1 MTDLP
6 LEPVTHD
13 PSPDRET
20 GSGRLWTDPREEDEH
35 QHWLRPRTP
44 PPPAPAPEDDDRDGP
59 TAGELRARRL
69 LPFMLAALAAAM
81 LLGAGVLGASI
92 LNSDQTASVA
102 PLPVVKG
109 AAPAD
114 QRSKT
119 VRSIYANASPS
130 VVRIQVQE
138 GGSEASGTGFVIDS
152 GGTIVTNA
160 HVVGTATSAQ
170 VRLDDSAATID
181 AEVLGTD
188 ASSDLAVLRVDSS
201 KTAHLRPLTLADSDS
216 VQVGDL
222 AVAIG
227 YPLGL
232 DRTATAGI
240 VSGVGRA
247 IKAPNGFSIDKVIQ
261 TDAPINPGNSGG
273 PLLDGAGRV
282 IGVNSQIATAG
293 SGGGNVGIGFAV
305 PANTVRTVVPR
316 LEQGGSIRRPYLG
329 VSTLASTNG
338 SGALVADAV
347 NGGPAENGGVEIGDL
362 IVNVGGKEILAPED
376 ISTAIEGRKPGDDV
390 PVEVQRG
397 GSTQTLHVTLGTRP
411 ENVSTP

>member
-1 MTDLP
+1 M
-6 LEPVTHD
+6 THD

-44 PPPAPAPEDDDRDGP
+44 PPAAPEPDEDGDRHELS
-59 TAGELRARRL
+59 AGERRARRL

-109 AAPAD
+109 VAPAD

-119 VRSIYANASPS
+119 VRSIYATVSPS

-138 GGSEASGTGFVIDS
+138 GGSEASGTGFVIDR

-160 HVVGTATSAQ
+160 HVVGSATTAQ
-170 VRLDDSAATID
+170 VRLDDSAETID
-181 AEVLGTD
+181 AQVLGTD

-282 IGVNSQIATAG
+282 IGVNSQIATA
-293 SGGGNVGIGFAV
+293 SNGGGNVGIGFAV
-305 PANTVRTVVPR
+305 PSNTVSQVVPR
-316 LEQGGSIRRPYLG
+316 LERGGTISRPYLG
-329 VSTLASTNG
+329 VSTQASISA
-338 SGALVADAV
+338 SGAQVAGV
-347 NGGPAENGGVEIGDL
+347 VPGGPADAGGLRDGDI
-362 IVNVGGKEILAPED
+362 IVNVGGKEVLAPED
-376 ISTAIEGRKPGDDV
+376 ISTAIESRKPGDQV
-390 PVEVQRG
+390 PIQIQRAG
-397 GSTQTLHVTLGTRP
+397 AAQTLHITLGKRP
-411 ENVSTP
+411 NSVSTP